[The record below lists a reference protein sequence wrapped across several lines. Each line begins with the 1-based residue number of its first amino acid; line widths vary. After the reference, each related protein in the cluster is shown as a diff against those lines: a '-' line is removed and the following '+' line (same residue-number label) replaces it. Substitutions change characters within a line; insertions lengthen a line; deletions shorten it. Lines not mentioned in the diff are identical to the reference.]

1 MTPWTSLPGSSVH
14 GISQVRILEWVI
26 ISFSR
31 GSSQPRDRTFL
42 HLLHCRW
49 ILYHWTTREA
59 LYKLY
64 GQPYKSLWNKNK
76 TNYTHSYFWY
86 LIQPHQ
92 EFGYDFLPE
101 IVQSVT
107 QFDSWVP
114 VRPWFLPFDLFMM
127 SVALT
132 ALFRYWICSVTR
144 PSLLMVLVQLLQIPK
159 NSTSF
164 WTSKT
169 SENRI
174 FPTCPSLYY
183 LSLASRYPFFSL

>member
-1 MTPWTSLPGSSVH
+1 MHRSFCDPMDCNPPGSSVY
-14 GISQVRILEWVI
+14 GISESGLVGYSMNTGVGCHFLLPG
-26 ISFSR
+26 
-31 GSSQPRDRTFL
+31 GSSQPRDRTCL

-64 GQPYKSLWNKNK
+64 GQPYKSLWNKDK

-92 EFGYDFLPE
+92 KFGYDFLPE

-107 QFDSWVP
+107 QFESWVP
-114 VRPWFLPFDLFMM
+114 VRPWFLPFDLFLM

-132 ALFRYWICSVTR
+132 AHFRY
-144 PSLLMVLVQLLQIPK
+144 
-159 NSTSF
+159 
-164 WTSKT
+164 
-169 SENRI
+169 
-174 FPTCPSLYY
+174 
-183 LSLASRYPFFSL
+183 